1 MSNNFGSIFCKVD
14 GESLGLDHAL
24 NVLKYRYRL
33 DLLHVVARE
42 ALIGKISHDSNV
54 TVSDDELQERM
65 NDFRVHGEL
74 YKSSELD
81 EWLDENELA
90 MEDLE
95 YFLERDALVIKLKA
109 ALDEDDVRRYF
120 FENRKEF
127 EGARLS
133 YIFADEKSVAEEIL
147 AQIEEDGAVFGAMAV
162 AHSRDESTKYSGGY
176 AGWTRR
182 ADMESNL
189 ESSLFGASKIGP
201 GSILGPI
208 ENGEMWVLAKVWEIT
223 LSSLDASTES
233 TIRDILFQEWLE
245 SAMGKAEIEL
255 CVSD

>member
-1 MSNNFGSIFCKVD
+1 MSKNVGSIFCKVE
-14 GESLGLDHAL
+14 GKSLGLDHAL

-33 DLLHVVARE
+33 DLLYVVARE
-42 ALIGKISHDSNV
+42 VLIDKISEDNDI

-65 NDFRVHGEL
+65 NDFRIAREL

-81 EWLDENELA
+81 EWLDENELTI
-90 MEDLE
+90 EDLE
-95 YFLERDALVIKLKA
+95 NYLESDAQVIKLKA

-133 YIFADEKSVAEEIL
+133 FIFANEKSVAEEIL
-147 AQIEEDGAVFGAMAV
+147 AQIEDDEAEFGAMAV
-162 AHSRDESTKYSGGY
+162 AHSLDDNTKFSGGY
-176 AGWTRR
+176 DGWTMRSE
-182 ADMESNL
+182 MESNL
-189 ESSLFGASKIGP
+189 EAALFGASEIGP
-201 GSILGPI
+201 DTILGPI
-208 ENGEMWVLAKVWEIT
+208 EFGEMWVLVKVWEIT

-233 TIRDILFQEWLE
+233 TIRDNLFQEWLE

-255 CVSD
+255 SLSK